1 MQPATVRRRALR
13 PGHLSQSFVR
23 RRSGFTRLCAGIP
36 WAVVL
41 YVTLGCALL
50 LAACGTALTPTI
62 PLVADPTSAPSAT
75 AAPTLAP
82 ATPEPTATEPPT
94 ATPTPEGAVT
104 VVILHTTDVFGQMD
118 PCG

>member
-1 MQPATVRRRALR
+1 MRPPATRGRGLR
-13 PGHLSQSFVR
+13 PGHLALSSER
-23 RRSGFTRLCAGIP
+23 RRFGSTRLTHSIR
-36 WAVVL
+36 WAVALSVL
-41 YVTLGCALL
+41 LGCAAL

-62 PLVADPTSAPSAT
+62 PLVADPTSAFSAT
-75 AAPTLAP
+75 ATPTLAS

-104 VVILHTTDVFGQMD
+104 LVILHTTDVFGQMD